1 VLARGRARFRRRRD
15 RRATRVTPLRRTL
28 SGGT

>member
-1 VLARGRARFRRRRD
+1 LTRARARFRRRRD
-15 RRATRVTPLRRTL
+15 RCATRVTPLRRTL